1 MNMLCVCI
9 HENMNIKLPKK
20 LNKEPLIDAVFEV
33 RFSSVAPASVILPG
47 FLFNKLEGE
56 KKIESFPISQ
66 LPKPVRD
73 ADPNIKY
80 APLSRIEWRKFIISI
95 SDFSVSVSCKYPYPG
110 WCDFK
115 PAVLNIIEILVES
128 NIVNEVERYSMKY
141 IDLFPEKD
149 IQQVVGMFNLE
160 MSIAGHKLEKEQFH
174 LRIDV
179 PKDGFMHTV
188 QVVSLAQAVLSDG
201 TKKEGA
207 IIDIDTAVAMGNSP
221 IRLLADGISEKLDSI
236 HSANKNMFFS
246 CLKSHAIDSLE
257 PNYD

>member
-1 MNMLCVCI
+1 
-9 HENMNIKLPKK
+9 MNIKLPKK

-73 ADPNIKY
+73 ADPNLKY
-80 APLSRIEWRKFIISI
+80 APLSRIEWRKFIIGV

-110 WCDFK
+110 WSEFK
-115 PAVLNIIEILVES
+115 PAALNIMKILVES
-128 NIVNEVERYSMKY
+128 NIVKEVERYSMKY
-141 IDLFPEKD
+141 IDLIPEKD
-149 IQQVVGMFNLE
+149 IQQIVGMFNLE
-160 MSIAGHKLEKEQFH
+160 MSVAGHKLEKEQFH
-174 LRIDV
+174 LRIDI

-188 QVVSLAQAVLSDG
+188 QVISFAQAVLNDG

-207 IIDIDTAVAMGNSP
+207 IIDIDTAVALESSS
-221 IRLLADGISEKLDSI
+221 IQSLADGLSEKLEYL
-236 HSANKNMFFS
+236 HLANKAMFFS

-257 PNYD
+257 PSYD